1 MNTFNSQISEDQLNL
16 IKIALQ
22 KDSTYSE
29 SEEFLIGMI
38 EDIIEGKRHRNY
50 PWSLLLIFEG
60 DIIMAHEVEMIDG
73 VAQMAYAG
81 DKPWH
86 GLGVEVSNDLTPAQ
100 MQKKAGLD
108 WDVYKTP
115 AFIEVAG
122 EKINVGKQ
130 GLVRSSDDKVLDI
143 IGDDW
148 NPVQNTEAFEF
159 FSEYVLAGD
168 MEMNTAGSLKGGK
181 NVFALAKVK
190 ESFSILGDDQ
200 VDSYLLFSNPHEYGK
215 AIDIRFTPIR
225 VVCNNTL
232 TFSLQS
238 SSKNFVKLN
247 HRSKFDADMVKQQ
260 MGLASEK
267 FAQYKEMAEFLST
280 KTFSVDKLINYYNEV
295 FPHTYSK
302 GKEVN
307 AVEDLT
313 KNAKAAMDV
322 LYTQPGANFG
332 EGTWWQ
338 ALNSVTYLTDHKMGR
353 SAESRMQSAWFGQ
366 NQARKIKA
374 VNKAVEYANAA

>member
-1 MNTFNSQISEDQLNL
+1 MS
-16 IKIALQ
+16 
-22 KDSTYSE
+22 
-29 SEEFLIGMI
+29 
-38 EDIIEGKRHRNY
+38 
-50 PWSLLLIFEG
+50 
-60 DIIMAHEVEMIDG
+60 HEVEMVDG

-81 DKPWH
+81 EKPWH
-86 GLGVEVSNDLTPAQ
+86 GLGVEVSNDLTPDQ
-100 MQKKAGLD
+100 IMRKAGLD
-108 WDVYKTP
+108 WSV
-115 AFIEVAG
+115 
-122 EKINVGKQ
+122 EKVPLYFTNRGGKAISVNKQ
-130 GLVRSSDDKVLDI
+130 ALVRSTDQKVLDV

-148 NPVQNTEAFEF
+148 NPVQNEDAFEF

-190 ESFSILGDDQ
+190 ESFSILGEDQ

-215 AIDIRFTPIR
+215 AIDVRFTPVR

-238 SSKNFVKLN
+238 KSKNFVKLN
-247 HRSKFDADMVKQQ
+247 HRTKFDADMVKQQ

-267 FAQYKEMAEFLST
+267 FAKYKEMAEFLST
-280 KTFSVDKLINYYNEV
+280 KKFSVESLINYYNEV

-302 GKEVN
+302 DKEVK
-307 AVEDLT
+307 VMEDLT

-338 ALNSVTYLTDHKMGR
+338 ALNSVTYMTDHTMGR
-353 SAESRMQSAWFGQ
+353 NAETRLQSAWFGQ
-366 NQARKIKA
+366 NQARKVKA
-374 VNKAVEYANAA
+374 VNKAVEYATAA